1 MKLCIIGNG
10 FDLHFNLRRYT
21 ESDNVKN
28 HFKHDSYI
36 ILLIT
41 GFYQDII
48 KENANTNC
56 IGIYNFKEEF

>member
-1 MKLCIIGNG
+1 MLTSDRIPI
-10 FDLHFNLRRYT
+10 L
-21 ESDNVKN
+21 SDNVKN
-28 HFKHDSYI
+28 HFRLDSYI
-36 ILLIT
+36 ILLLT